1 MAPQSWRVGS
11 TEPCSD
17 ARPRGMAVTA
27 RRSQEQR
34 AAQNPAYRLASHFV
48 ERTEQSLKDIKA
60 LTHLD
65 WAALDTLVFAG
76 GGNRCWWQAGALST
90 LTQQGFE
97 LPRQLVGTSAGAA
110 MAASFLTDGPR
121 AALEACV
128 RLFARNPRVFDWRGV
143 VQLKLRF
150 AQQHTYPAW
159 LASFVNAN
167 NFDAIQTSPLH
178 LRVALTR
185 PARWLG
191 LQGSMVAGTVAYI
204 MDKHVSH
211 SIHPRLPKWLGLRQ
225 DFHDLHACADASAA
239 QALLA
244 AAAAAPP
251 FMHATRIGGQ
261 AALDGGYTDNAPI
274 PAQTEAEKNKTLVL
288 LTRHYPRLPQLF
300 RWKGRSYWQ
309 PSRPVPVSTWD
320 CTARATVTHAYAL
333 GEADA
338 DVLMRVALKAN

>member
-1 MAPQSWRVGS
+1 ME
-11 TEPCSD
+11 TL
-17 ARPRGMAVTA
+17 T
-27 RRSQEQR
+27 
-34 AAQNPAYRLASHFV
+34 RLN
-48 ERTEQSLKDIKA
+48 
-60 LTHLD
+60 
-65 WAALDTLVFAG
+65 WAALETLVFAG

-90 LTQQGFE
+90 LTQRGFV
-97 LPRQLVGTSAGAA
+97 LPQQLVGTSAGAA

-121 AALEACV
+121 AALEACE
-128 RLFARNPRVFDWRGV
+128 RLFARNARVFDWRGLA
-143 VQLKLRF
+143 QLKLRF

-159 LASFVNAN
+159 LASFVHAD
-167 NFDAIQTSPLH
+167 NFSAIRSSRMQ

-191 LQGSMVAGTVAYI
+191 LQGSMVAGTLAY
-204 MDKHVSH
+204 MVDKHVSH
-211 SIHPRLPKWLGLRQ
+211 SIHPRLPRWLGLRQ
-225 DFHDLHACADASAA
+225 DFLNLHECADAAHA

-261 AALDGGYTDNAPI
+261 DALDGGYTDNAPI
-274 PAQTEAEKNKTLVL
+274 PAQTESQKAKTLVL

-300 RWKGRSYWQ
+300 TWKGRSYWQ

-320 CTARATVTHAYAL
+320 CTARATVTQAYAL

-338 DVLMRVALKAN
+338 GVLCRRALQVV